1 MGPGEG
7 QDPQATS
14 LLIRRATFMPCI
26 YNAYTQKLY
35 SDLKWAI
42 SAINRRATKR
52 ALDGVFRLWMDLINP
67 AK

>member
-7 QDPQATS
+7 QNLQATS
-14 LLIRRATFMPCI
+14 LLIRRATLMPCI
-26 YNAYTQKLY
+26 YDAYTQTPY
-35 SDLKWAI
+35 FNLKWAI
-42 SAINRRATKR
+42 PAIDGRATKR